1 MRSAKD
7 VSVHSQHDL
16 QHFVII
22 LLEFIIIFETKLTS
36 KISSFCQ
43 FLNIFSKD
51 ICFLGWIFVCFD
63 EKEGSGHLKRNGYLQ
78 WAYNC

>member
-1 MRSAKD
+1 MRSAKMF
-7 VSVHSQHDL
+7 L
-16 QHFVII
+16 FI
-22 LLEFIIIFETKLTS
+22 LNMTLNILSSFYLEFIIIFETKLTS